1 MHVSYIVNAFAL
13 TPTMYIWPWLL
24 NREAER
30 QKDLQKKFPEV
41 SNSEPSKT
49 KTQQVSEKACDMC
62 VFIVLF
68 ALLSVCKM
76 SCSILATW
84 PYGSSLMKACKKQ
97 KLDKPGQQSIGGS
110 KKDSSIFKLPEM
122 LKSCSVLGYS
132 DYVLPRSNI
141 SAIHVDTVRRW
152 NGKRTILQF
161 MEFLLVM
168 VLLAKRIHWK
178 TPKRRRMHQS
188 RSRRWDH
195 ATKYFVF

>member
-1 MHVSYIVNAFAL
+1 M
-13 TPTMYIWPWLL
+13 

-49 KTQQVSEKACDMC
+49 KTQHVSEKACDMC
-62 VFIVLF
+62 FSLVCLLYYQF
-68 ALLSVCKM
+68 AECHVAFLQHGRIM
-76 SCSILATW
+76 

-132 DYVLPRSNI
+132 DYVLPRGNI
-141 SAIHVDTVRRW
+141 SAIHVDTVRRCS
-152 NGKRTILQF
+152 GKRTIACNLYNSHHGASCEGYIEKLPREGECTNPEAEGTWKF
-161 MEFLLVM
+161 VRSHKISFLKSQIVIGML
-168 VLLAKRIHWK
+168 
-178 TPKRRRMHQS
+178 
-188 RSRRWDH
+188 
-195 ATKYFVF
+195 

>member
-1 MHVSYIVNAFAL
+1 
-13 TPTMYIWPWLL
+13 
-24 NREAER
+24 
-30 QKDLQKKFPEV
+30 
-41 SNSEPSKT
+41 
-49 KTQQVSEKACDMC
+49 
-62 VFIVLF
+62 
-68 ALLSVCKM
+68 M

-132 DYVLPRSNI
+132 DYVLARSNI
-141 SAIHVDTVRRW
+141 SAIHVDTVRRC
-152 NGKRTILQF
+152 NGKRTIACNLWNSYSSWC
-161 MEFLLVM
+161 FLR
-168 VLLAKRIHWK
+168 RIHWK

-195 ATKYFVF
+195 VTKYFDVFCISSTTQSRNHVKQCSQFCIPGGGASICSVEIILFRGSRARLRILWIQWMHSNASNIE

>member
-1 MHVSYIVNAFAL
+1 
-13 TPTMYIWPWLL
+13 
-24 NREAER
+24 
-30 QKDLQKKFPEV
+30 
-41 SNSEPSKT
+41 
-49 KTQQVSEKACDMC
+49 
-62 VFIVLF
+62 
-68 ALLSVCKM
+68 M

-141 SAIHVDTVRRW
+141 SAIHVDTVRRC
-152 NGKRTILQF
+152 NGKRTIACNLWNSYSSWC
-161 MEFLLVM
+161 FLR
-168 VLLAKRIHWK
+168 RIHWK

-188 RSRRWDH
+188 RSRRH
-195 ATKYFVF
+195 LENSSGVTKSVFWRVKSSLGCLNRPTLGSLGLSCERVIMGHSFLSAQTHVNKMEELKRR